1 MKTIKS
7 GYYINYENKEYRVA
21 RKQDATYSL
30 ISHDSNDLASGFK
43 DITDADDKKPIY
55 IKKIDPSEISE
66 VYSYSTYWLY
76 KGQYRVMTY
85 SDEEWFNDQ
94 PTCRIIA
101 NDYALAQK
109 EGFETFMGQG
119 EYIGTVKKSDL
130 ELIEVKKLANDFVR

>member
-1 MKTIKS
+1 MTKVKS
-7 GYYINYENKEYRVA
+7 GYYTQFAGNGYRLARENGAYF
-21 RKQDATYSL
+21 L
-30 ISHDSNDLASGFK
+30 ISEDFCDVNNGFRILK
-43 DITDADDKKPIY
+43 NPYSSVKLFER
-55 IKKIDPSEISE
+55 KIAPDEISE
-66 VYSYSTYWLY
+66 VYSYSAYWIY
-76 KGQYRVMTY
+76 KDQYRIMTY